1 MRLNAS
7 PDNLA
12 RYATSLGRNSY
23 NKSVPHACWL
33 VRRCDALLREH
44 GERAAAS
51 GGKRKPAHLTQQR
64 RRVRKQVQRRA
75 APPEAASSSHK
86 RITEELQLT
95 PADQMKTHN
104 LSQ

>member
-12 RYATSLGRNSY
+12 KNAASLGRNSY

-33 VRRCDALLREH
+33 VRRCDALLRERD
-44 GERAAAS
+44 ERA
-51 GGKRKPAHLTQQR
+51 
-64 RRVRKQVQRRA
+64 
-75 APPEAASSSHK
+75 AASSSHK

-95 PADQMKTHN
+95 PRDQMKTHN
-104 LSQ
+104 SP

>member
-12 RYATSLGRNSY
+12 KNAASLGRNSY

-33 VRRCDALLREH
+33 VRRCDALLRERD
-44 GERAAAS
+44 ERTAAS

-64 RRVRKQVQRRA
+64 RRVRKQVRRRA
-75 APPEAASSSHK
+75 TPEASSSHK
-86 RITEELQLT
+86 RITEELELT

-104 LSQ
+104 SP

>member
-12 RYATSLGRNSY
+12 KNAASLGRNSY

-33 VRRCDALLREH
+33 VRRCDALLRERD
-44 GERAAAS
+44 ERATAS

-64 RRVRKQVQRRA
+64 RRA
-75 APPEAASSSHK
+75 TPEAASSSHK
-86 RITEELQLT
+86 RITEALQLT

-104 LSQ
+104 SP

>member
-12 RYATSLGRNSY
+12 KNAASLGRNSY

-33 VRRCDALLREH
+33 VRRCDALLRERD
-44 GERAAAS
+44 ERAAAS

-64 RRVRKQVQRRA
+64 RRA
-75 APPEAASSSHK
+75 TPPEAASSSHK

-104 LSQ
+104 SP